1 MHLTY
6 GSVAMAT
13 IAHVTEYSYMYS
25 YQDNVT
31 VKLFSDKLSRQM
43 INNVNNYKQEH
54 LKQGHKHNI
63 IQL

>member
-13 IAHVTEYSYMYS
+13 IAHVTEYSYS

-43 INNVNNYKQEH
+43 INNVNNYK
-54 LKQGHKHNI
+54 
-63 IQL
+63 